1 VTRDG
6 STRTS
11 RRWSLHAQAHLASW
25 TFGFGWDW
33 RFIEREAW
41 IGLGPFTLGWIWDR
55 GIA

>member
-1 VTRDG
+1 MATRR
-6 STRTS
+6 TFTS